1 MYLKETGGMEVYT
14 SLDGIGYDRKPTNE
28 IPQIKRR
35 TSGRW
40 MKVGVKELARM
51 VGKCGHTIVPGHMQ
65 GGMKA
70 DNCTAMQLFVL
81 DFDEGAT
88 FEEILDRCRRLG
100 VSITFAYHTFSSTQ
114 EKDKFRVVFAYESVL
129 KDIFVIKLILAML
142 HRIFP
147 ECDQSC
153 KNLDRVFLG
162 GKGVIYLD
170 ENARMN
176 LVQLLFPFWQ
186 SVDVVGNSKR
196 NIASFFKKQKVMLVN
211 GSPAIGWER
220 ELEEWKK
227 NDEIVD
233 STIIHTIAESTDSS
247 FFILESKNGVG
258 LHQNDTCR
266 KKIRKLGITG
276 DVACRLLDDF
286 NNGIYLSYDAR
297 FALCT
302 NLMCING
309 GRKHFLDILGK
320 YYKKGEDVRWKTCMH
335 YMRDYHPK
343 NCSEGFCP
351 YYKECEN
358 GGNIVNTL
366 SMDRRVYREW
376 EGEKTYSLEEA
387 RKCLKENIEEAY
399 GSIRQGIHLIK
410 AQTGLGKTYS
420 YIQMIKEHPEGKFL
434 IALPTN
440 ILKEQV
446 AKGILAQLGKD
457 VFMTV
462 SVRENLLL
470 PWEVREEIMQAHQQG
485 FHNRTKKIISE
496 YCKSIKDVRDKLAV
510 VEECQRI
517 LDGVKAIKGERVIV
531 TTHAFME
538 NLPEEFLKQY
548 TIIIDEDILMLQ
560 IMNRSSSI
568 HESCLRNLLR
578 LGNLEYARI
587 AGEMLGAREG
597 EYRRIGGSPHAKPF
611 TSEELGE
618 AGMSEDDNINDIAS
632 AEAFVKMD
640 GKVKYFCPKKLPKLK
655 YIVLSATLNQEI
667 YGAYFKGEMDVW
679 TYQEKKAAY
688 KGKLIQYTYYS
699 LGRSSL
705 GKNMEE
711 VIRFLQQLVGYHA
724 PGIPDLITFMNMER
738 DLQEAIGGQGGI
750 LHFGNTCGINS
761 LSGHNIMVVGTPYKV
776 EEAYKLVA
784 CYLGAD
790 VNREADRYPRPR
802 RVSYNG
808 YSFLITTY
816 DEPLLRELQ
825 LYSIESELEQ
835 CVGRARLLNNEC
847 TVYVLS
853 AFPCQQ
859 AELHMRDYL
868 KED

>member
-1 MYLKETGGMEVYT
+1 
-14 SLDGIGYDRKPTNE
+14 
-28 IPQIKRR
+28 
-35 TSGRW
+35 
-40 MKVGVKELARM
+40 
-51 VGKCGHTIVPGHMQ
+51 
-65 GGMKA
+65 
-70 DNCTAMQLFVL
+70 
-81 DFDEGAT
+81 
-88 FEEILDRCRRLG
+88 
-100 VSITFAYHTFSSTQ
+100 
-114 EKDKFRVVFAYESVL
+114 
-129 KDIFVIKLILAML
+129 
-142 HRIFP
+142 
-147 ECDQSC
+147 
-153 KNLDRVFLG
+153 
-162 GKGVIYLD
+162 
-170 ENARMN
+170 
-176 LVQLLFPFWQ
+176 
-186 SVDVVGNSKR
+186 
-196 NIASFFKKQKVMLVN
+196 
-211 GSPAIGWER
+211 
-220 ELEEWKK
+220 
-227 NDEIVD
+227 
-233 STIIHTIAESTDSS
+233 
-247 FFILESKNGVG
+247 
-258 LHQNDTCR
+258 
-266 KKIRKLGITG
+266 
-276 DVACRLLDDF
+276 
-286 NNGIYLSYDAR
+286 
-297 FALCT
+297 
-302 NLMCING
+302 
-309 GRKHFLDILGK
+309 
-320 YYKKGEDVRWKTCMH
+320 
-335 YMRDYHPK
+335 
-343 NCSEGFCP
+343 
-351 YYKECEN
+351 
-358 GGNIVNTL
+358 
-366 SMDRRVYREW
+366 
-376 EGEKTYSLEEA
+376 
-387 RKCLKENIEEAY
+387 
-399 GSIRQGIHLIK
+399 
-410 AQTGLGKTYS
+410 
-420 YIQMIKEHPEGKFL
+420 
-434 IALPTN
+434 
-440 ILKEQV
+440 
-446 AKGILAQLGKD
+446 
-457 VFMTV
+457 
-462 SVRENLLL
+462 
-470 PWEVREEIMQAHQQG
+470 MQAHQQG

-496 YCKSIKDVRDKLAV
+496 YCKSIKDVRDNLAV